1 MYLNMFYYIMVP
13 KGGSMN
19 KAGLVFVGI
28 SIIIAL
34 AFMIPAFSMPG
45 GSVDGAPG
53 PGYFPIIVSVL
64 VIIFAVIQG
73 IVYIKDGTKTFD
85 QTETQKKNRPTL
97 IVTCI
102 GILVYTVLFSI
113 IPFIPLT
120 IVAIVFFNWLYG
132 KKWIPNIVFAV
143 VFTIIV
149 YFVFSKFLH
158 VML

>member
-85 QTETQKKNRPTL
+85 QTEKEQTDSDCYLYRDFGLYRLVFNNPFHPAHYRGHRVFQLAVRQK
-97 IVTCI
+97 VDSEYCI
-102 GILVYTVLFSI
+102 CRCVYHNSVLRFQ
-113 IPFIPLT
+113 
-120 IVAIVFFNWLYG
+120 
-132 KKWIPNIVFAV
+132 
-143 VFTIIV
+143 
-149 YFVFSKFLH
+149 
-158 VML
+158 